1 MRAGIPSGVCA
12 LHMHGWHSRVLHTRR
27 AVLFKIEAAVR
38 IRETKTVTDVPA
50 YWMMPANV
58 EKVQAEVGYKIDF
71 TSGAAK
77 RVALDKCIS
86 QKNLRKMA
94 KSIST

>member
-1 MRAGIPSGVCA
+1 
-12 LHMHGWHSRVLHTRR
+12 MHGWHSRVLHTRR

-71 TSGAAK
+71 TSVQLRGLHLTSALVG
-77 RVALDKCIS
+77 RVGCQGYVLVLS
-86 QKNLRKMA
+86 L
-94 KSIST
+94 